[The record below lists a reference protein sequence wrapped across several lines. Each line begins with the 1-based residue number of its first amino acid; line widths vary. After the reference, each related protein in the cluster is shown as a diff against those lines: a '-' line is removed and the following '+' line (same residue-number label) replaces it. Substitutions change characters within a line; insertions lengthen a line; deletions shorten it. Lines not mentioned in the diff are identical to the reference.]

1 MATIESRGNLQY
13 RAKIRKK
20 GYAPQSRT
28 FDTKTAAKAWARTVE
43 AEMDRG
49 VFVSLVEAERT
60 TLGEALDRYE
70 REITPAKKGWKQ
82 EKYRIRI
89 WRRDPL
95 AMRPLASIRSTDLAS
110 WRDNQLAQGF
120 AASTQRL
127 KSLVPP
133 WPLASIRSTDLASWR
148 DNQLAQ
154 GFAASTQRLKSLV
167 PPRGVQ
173 YRRQGMGHGR
183 ATKPHSRDPKA
194 VAAAWPR
201 SAPPTRRRKAPTG
214 GMRIV
219 PISVALAN
227 RPHSHRNGYAPWRNH
242 EPTVVGHK
250 FFGERGSA
258 NQHKKRYTSRRSSF
272 LEGCRD
278 VDLSASLP
286 RWSRF
291 PPCHRN
297 GERFVP

>member
-133 WPLASIRSTDLASWR
+133 
-148 DNQLAQ
+148 
-154 GFAASTQRLKSLV
+154 
-167 PPRGVQ
+167 VQ